1 MLFHRDRRK
10 ELFETCWI
18 FIDKPVT
25 SMPRTAKNVLTAEY
39 ERICREYIVK
49 HGLSYSYKNLLE
61 DLGKEKPFFPNE
73 SPQKFER
80 LLEYFWNQVIDSELE
95 MSKLLS
101 ALTNAFPTAEYTILK
116 SAFKFFINSI
126 GLYRRFAMHDLEAL
140 LMRIADF
147 EYGEYVRMR
156 MLPEQYGG
164 DIEQTIFVTPYIDEI
179 LRHYMSYNI
188 IYILE
193 NGFNLSESLLK
204 EKIDNATSRINDE
217 EIWEILLEEDNWLDE
232 LRKIPE
238 MYYLMESRY
247 KTE

>member
-1 MLFHRDRRK
+1 
-10 ELFETCWI
+10 
-18 FIDKPVT
+18 
-25 SMPRTAKNVLTAEY
+25 
-39 ERICREYIVK
+39 
-49 HGLSYSYKNLLE
+49 
-61 DLGKEKPFFPNE
+61 
-73 SPQKFER
+73 
-80 LLEYFWNQVIDSELE
+80 
-95 MSKLLS
+95 
-101 ALTNAFPTAEYTILK
+101 
-116 SAFKFFINSI
+116 
-126 GLYRRFAMHDLEAL
+126 MHDLEAL

-164 DIEQTIFVTPYIDEI
+164 DIEQTIFVTSYIDEI

-193 NGFNLSESLLK
+193 NGFNLSESLLN
-204 EKIDNATSRINDE
+204 EKIKDATSRINDE